1 MVHLI
6 FKALL
11 YISYFSIGVPF
22 YFLLRKKYI
31 LKFQQYRSLGILFSV
46 CLISDLVGYI
56 LIKNNISNHF
66 TNNIYFI
73 VSFGVISFMYACLL
87 PGVKLAIYSVYAA
100 TVCLFFWDTFCVQS
114 IFGVQSY
121 VVTLCSVLSLG
132 YSITYYDYLLE
143 ITPSVTITRYP
154 FFWIN
159 TAIAYYF
166 GLNLF
171 LFIFSTYIFG
181 NLKDEEIISVWI
193 FHNLNNV
200 VKNVLF
206 AIGLSRAHD
215 KNIEV

>member
-1 MVHLI
+1 
-6 FKALL
+6 
-11 YISYFSIGVPF
+11 
-22 YFLLRKKYI
+22 
-31 LKFQQYRSLGILFSV
+31 
-46 CLISDLVGYI
+46 
-56 LIKNNISNHF
+56 
-66 TNNIYFI
+66 
-73 VSFGVISFMYACLL
+73 MYTCLL